1 MADRH
6 PNATHPNATHPNAT
20 HPNATHPNATYVEA
34 MSAILIQFFVPT
46 VGEDDLVD
54 ECVDQ
59 LIETYLFDGLH
70 ENDAARIVNSQLEFH
85 RSELSVDDRS
95 NWLRTK
101 VDILPGELR
110 KRTFAMLAYQFYFA
124 SDGSLNDESVE
135 VLERAARLLG
145 LSSFESGKIIEVCE
159 ILTRPIA

>member
-1 MADRH
+1 MADH
-6 PNATHPNATHPNAT
+6 
-20 HPNATHPNATYVEA
+20 HPNATYVEA

-70 ENDAARIVNSQLEFH
+70 ENDAARIVSSQLNFH
-85 RSELSVDDRS
+85 RSEISVDDRS

-110 KRTFAMLAYQFYFA
+110 ERTFAMLAHRIYFA
-124 SDGSLNDESVE
+124 NEGKLDDEAADI
-135 VLERAARLLG
+135 LDRAAKLLG
-145 LSSFESGKIIEVCE
+145 LSQHQSEKIIEVCE
-159 ILTRPIA
+159 VLTRPIA